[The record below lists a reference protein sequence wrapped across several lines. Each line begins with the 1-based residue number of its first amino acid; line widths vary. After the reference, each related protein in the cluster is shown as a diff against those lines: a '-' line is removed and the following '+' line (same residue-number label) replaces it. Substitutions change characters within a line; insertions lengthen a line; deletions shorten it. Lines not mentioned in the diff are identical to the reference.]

1 MFLDK
6 TNNNFLSYLVQF
18 VLATLMGALFLP
30 HTVYIYVYRERED
43 RCYTAGDRMEIE
55 STVQIS
61 CWLELQ
67 AESCSKSSPAT
78 FCNTH
83 MEPFIC
89 VLLHTNQTRLNKT

>member
-1 MFLDK
+1 MFLDNTK
-6 TNNNFLSYLVQF
+6 KCSFLLGSIFISNPNRGVIPAAPC
-18 VLATLMGALFLP
+18 V
-30 HTVYIYVYRERED
+30 HIYIERED

-55 STVQIS
+55 STIQIS

-67 AESCSKSSPAT
+67 AESCGKSSPAT

>member
-1 MFLDK
+1 MFLDN
-6 TNNNFLSYLVQF
+6 TNKNFLSYLVQF
-18 VLATLMGALFLP
+18 VLATLIGQLFLP
-30 HTVYIYVYRERED
+30 HPVYIYIERED

-55 STVQIS
+55 SSVQIS

-67 AESCSKSSPAT
+67 AESCGKSSPAT

-83 MEPFIC
+83 MESFIC